1 MTFYNELT
9 EIFPYL
15 ISIRKLETYLTIDIE
30 FPLSWKY
37 PKKYIDEKMVVEH
50 KSEKSNIR
58 YFSFATSFSEDT
70 LNVLFNNLKKII
82 IYNKEIEEK
91 EKLFELKVSQLK
103 EVFEKKPLTELIDL
117 EFQLKTKMEIIDD
130 EKQRPSFEMVSDPE
144 D

>member
-1 MTFYNELT
+1 MTFYNELN

-15 ISIRKLETYLTIDIE
+15 ISIRKLETYLSIDID

-50 KSEKSNIR
+50 KSEKSNVR
-58 YFSFATSFSEDT
+58 SFSFATSFSEDT
-70 LNVLFNNLKKII
+70 LDTLFNNLKKII
-82 IYNKEIEEK
+82 LYNKEIEEK

-103 EVFEKKPLTELIDL
+103 EVFEKKPLTELVDL